1 MITVYG
7 DAKSGNCYKVQLV
20 LALLNIPHTWQELD
34 ILKGDTQSASFL
46 AKNPVG
52 KMPLLELDDGRFLSE
67 SNAIIGFL
75 AAKSPLIPEDEY
87 AKAKMYQWLFFEQYS
102 HEPYVA
108 VARFIQLYLGLPAA
122 RQEEYQSVQIKGYKA
137 LDVMENVLTKQDF
150 MIGSALSLADIALF
164 AYTHVAHEGGFDLSP
179 YPNINAWLT
188 RVAQVPG
195 FISMKA

>member
-1 MITVYG
+1 MFTVYG

-20 LALLNIPHTWQELD
+20 LGLLNIPHTWQEMD

-46 AKNPVG
+46 AKNPQG
-52 KMPLLELDDGRFLSE
+52 KLPLLALDDGRFLSE

-75 AAKSPLIPEDEY
+75 AAKSSLIPEDEY
-87 AKAKMYQWLFFEQYS
+87 AHAKMYQWLFFEQYS

-122 RQEEYQSVQIKGYKA
+122 RLEEYKSVQLKGYKA
-137 LDVMENVLTKQDF
+137 LDVMENVLTEQDF
-150 MIGSALSLADIALF
+150 MIGAALSLADIALF

>member
-20 LALLNIPHTWQELD
+20 LALLNIPHTWQEMS

-150 MIGSALSLADIALF
+150 MIGAALSLADIALF

-179 YPNINAWLT
+179 YPRIRAWLT
-188 RVAQVPG
+188 RVTQVPG
-195 FISMKA
+195 FVAMGD